1 MGNAGLTPS
10 QASSQIE
17 RWLDRAPAIAG
28 LLLDLVDE
36 IETFIDSDEIIIKF
50 ISDDLSEDEVT
61 FLDSYFK
68 SNEFRNSIRV
78 FSRDAKWRNRKLKG
92 DAVVLNTETGVT
104 ACGQRFD
111 AADVFAA
118 HYEIPCGTEIKATS
132 ATNGPIDIK
141 VLERAGSSEKWDE
154 IVLGLSRAAA
164 ENLNIEGRG
173 WVRVELGR
181 TP

>member
-1 MGNAGLTPS
+1 MHIQLSRNLASFVSASAFLLVLLLTPS

-68 SNEFRNSIRV
+68 SN
-78 FSRDAKWRNRKLKG
+78 
-92 DAVVLNTETGVT
+92 
-104 ACGQRFD
+104 
-111 AADVFAA
+111 
-118 HYEIPCGTEIKATS
+118 
-132 ATNGPIDIK
+132 
-141 VLERAGSSEKWDE
+141 
-154 IVLGLSRAAA
+154 
-164 ENLNIEGRG
+164 
-173 WVRVELGR
+173 
-181 TP
+181 